1 MNPYKL
7 MLYLSVNV
15 VRILS
20 GKLIGIAP
28 TTHSIKFNTELLVWS
43 LPGDK
48 FLNYPSSCQKYIQ

>member
-43 LPGDK
+43 LPGDN
-48 FLNYPSSCQKYIQ
+48 F